1 MGRLHTHTP
10 QEGDW
15 PRPAPFLEW
24 ISPQPPQETSTFE
37 GLPTLLSPPSPQA
50 DVKHRR
56 TQSFPPDGDPTEGDP
71 KRFRNG
77 HIRHESE
84 GFVNASPGSGNPDVF
99 DSDLPYTRSP
109 VATPGVNEADLGPTR
124 LSTSPTPYSQAPEAQ
139 RRPRVPGNGPENTFQ
154 SEAKGV
160 VNDSSRSAA
169 DQTNV
174 EVTTMPW
181 IKFSTVVEG
190 EIGRYRQ
197 RRPTATA
204 CGGFSDIYQCDARL
218 PNGSCAVVAV
228 KRLRAVKMAPSLD
241 PHQIDC
247 KLHKRLTRE
256 TKIWTALQHPNVAPM
271 LGFNLEGEVAII
283 SPWFVNGNISDYLQ
297 VNPDADRTWLGSR
310 IFTDWSRGLF
320 MVI

>member
-124 LSTSPTPYSQAPEAQ
+124 LSTSPTVNSPYLHNAALLTSILTTFSLTPKHRKLSVAHVYRVMVRRTPSNQKRKVWLTTAVVPRQISMPLSQAVGLSSCSPGIY
-139 RRPRVPGNGPENTFQ
+139 VPG
-154 SEAKGV
+154 
-160 VNDSSRSAA
+160 
-169 DQTNV
+169 
-174 EVTTMPW
+174 
-181 IKFSTVVEG
+181 
-190 EIGRYRQ
+190 
-197 RRPTATA
+197 PT
-204 CGGFSDIYQCDARL
+204 S
-218 PNGSCAVVAV
+218 
-228 KRLRAVKMAPSLD
+228 K
-241 PHQIDC
+241 
-247 KLHKRLTRE
+247 
-256 TKIWTALQHPNVAPM
+256 
-271 LGFNLEGEVAII
+271 
-283 SPWFVNGNISDYLQ
+283 
-297 VNPDADRTWLGSR
+297 
-310 IFTDWSRGLF
+310 
-320 MVI
+320 